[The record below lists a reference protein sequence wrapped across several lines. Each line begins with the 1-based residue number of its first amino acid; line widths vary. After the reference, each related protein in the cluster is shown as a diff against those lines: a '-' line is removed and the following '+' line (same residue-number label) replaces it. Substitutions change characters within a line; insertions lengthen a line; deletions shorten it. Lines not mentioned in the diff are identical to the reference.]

1 MAHCDEKAGLRREM
15 RALRR
20 ALPDRPARAQ
30 RIAARVLGLPEV
42 GRAQHV
48 LLFDSLPV
56 EPEMTPLRIAL
67 VERDV
72 AVAVPEDHVDPTWPD
87 VVVVP
92 GLAFTPAG
100 DRLGQGG
107 GWYDRFLPRLRPECV
122 TIGVAFAEQIVDA
135 LPVEPHDVRVHHVV
149 TDA

>member
-1 MAHCDEKAGLRREM
+1 M

-20 ALPDRPARAQ
+20 ALPDRPVRAQ
-30 RIAARVLGLPEV
+30 RIAARVLALPEV
-42 GRAQHV
+42 AQARTV

-56 EPEMTPLRIAL
+56 EPEMTALRAAL

-72 AVAVPEDHVDPTWPD
+72 VVAVPEDHVDPAWPD

-122 TIGVAFAEQIVDA
+122 TVGVAFAEQIVDV
-135 LPVEPHDVRVHHVV
+135 LPVEAHDVRVDRVV
-149 TDA
+149 TDG